1 MTPSTP
7 LRQNRDF
14 PFFANYVTTINGET
28 VAEPVEVIAR
38 FGRRYKIRT
47 IKEMRIDEYVF
58 PVRPGHETCVF
69 EASLAPIE
77 VN

>member
-14 PFFANYVTTINGET
+14 PFFANLVTT
-28 VAEPVEVIAR
+28 AESSDNLDRLGHGFAVN
-38 FGRRYKIRT
+38 RRYKIRT